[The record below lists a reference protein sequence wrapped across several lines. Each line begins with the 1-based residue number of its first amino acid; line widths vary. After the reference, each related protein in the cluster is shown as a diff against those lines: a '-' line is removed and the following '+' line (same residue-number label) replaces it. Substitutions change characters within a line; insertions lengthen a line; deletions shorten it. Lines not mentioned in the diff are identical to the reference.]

1 MKNRINIRLVVL
13 VAVVLLIGL
22 WRILNNGGQL
32 TPLANFTPIGALAL
46 FGGTYF
52 TSKVRAYFFP
62 VLMLLVSDLVMMQ
75 TYFSAYRSGLLYDGW
90 YWTYAAF
97 AMMVFLGTLIRHVSW
112 KSVLA
117 TSVGAALVHYVVTDF
132 GVWLGGGMNLATG
145 QPYTRDWSGFVN
157 CYVAALPY
165 LKNMVLS
172 NLLYGAMLFGSYELA
187 SRRFPVLTHPQL
199 S

>member
-1 MKNRINIRLVVL
+1 MKNRINIRMIVL
-13 VAVVLLIGL
+13 VAVVLLVGL
-22 WRILNNGGQL
+22 WRVLNNGGQL

-52 TSKVRAYFFP
+52 ASQARAYLFP
-62 VLMLLVSDLVMMQ
+62 VLILLVSDVVMMQ
-75 TYFSAYRSGLLYDGW
+75 TYFSEYRSGLLYDGW

-97 AMMVFLGTLIRHVSW
+97 ALMVWLGTRIERVRW
-112 KSVLA
+112 YNVLL

-132 GVWLGGGMNLATG
+132 GVWLGGGIDPITG
-145 QPYTRDWSGFVN
+145 QPYTRDWSGFIS

-165 LKNMVLS
+165 LKNMLLS
-172 NLLYGAMLFGSYELA
+172 NLLYGTLLFGSFELA
-187 SRRFPVLTHPQL
+187 SRRFLVLTPPQL

>member
-1 MKNRINIRLVVL
+1 MRNRINIRLVVL
-13 VAVVLLIGL
+13 VAIVLLVGL
-22 WRILNNGGQL
+22 WRTLNNGGQL

-46 FGGTYF
+46 FGGAYF

-62 VLMLLVSDLVMMQ
+62 VLILLVSDLVMMQ

-97 AMMVFLGTLIRHVSW
+97 AMMVSLGTLIRRVSE
-112 KSVLA
+112 KSVVA
-117 TSVGAALVHYVVTDF
+117 TAVGAALIHYVVTDW
-132 GVWLGGGMNLATG
+132 GVWLGGGINLVTG
-145 QPYTRDWSGFVN
+145 QPYARDWSGLVN

-165 LKNMVLS
+165 LKNMLLS
-172 NLLYGAMLFGSYELA
+172 NLLYGAILFGSYELA
-187 SRRFPVLTHPQL
+187 SRRFPVLSRPQL

>member
-13 VAVVLLIGL
+13 VAVVLLMGL
-22 WRILNNGGQL
+22 WRVLNNGGQL

-46 FGGTYF
+46 FGGAYF

-97 AMMVFLGTLIRHVSW
+97 AMMVLLGTLIRRVRW
-112 KSVLA
+112 KSVVLA
-117 TSVGAALVHYVVTDF
+117 SVGAALVHYVVTDF
-132 GVWLGGGMNLATG
+132 GVWLGGGLNLATG
-145 QPYTRDWSGFVN
+145 QPYTCDWSGFVN

-165 LKNMVLS
+165 LKNMLLS
-172 NLLYGAMLFGSYELA
+172 NLLYGALLFGSYELA
-187 SRRFPVLTHPQL
+187 SRRFPVLARPQW

>member
-97 AMMVFLGTLIRHVSW
+97 AMMVFLGTLIRRVSW
-112 KSVLA
+112 KSVVA
-117 TSVGAALVHYVVTDF
+117 TTVGAALVHYVVTDF

-165 LKNMVLS
+165 LKNMLLS

-187 SRRFPVLTHPQL
+187 SRRFPVLARPQL